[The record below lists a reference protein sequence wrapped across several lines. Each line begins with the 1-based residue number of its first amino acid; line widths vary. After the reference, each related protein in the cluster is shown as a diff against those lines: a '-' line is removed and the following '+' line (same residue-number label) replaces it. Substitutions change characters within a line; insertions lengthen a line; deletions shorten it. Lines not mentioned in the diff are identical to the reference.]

1 MYTST
6 KFIGIAIFS
15 VFWCLVAIRRYYR
28 IDKNKMTQL
37 YYSSYETMIFLILIM
52 IIPHFFFINR
62 ENAFELLERGLT
74 LYNVLTI
81 ASAFATCFYALLL
94 LLRKPILR
102 SNILKEPSFWLIGL
116 FFVYLISSLW
126 SVWPIATAFR
136 AFELFGYYIVSFYM
150 FNGKNTIR
158 NLYFLI
164 LSLMIVSAL
173 FSINDAVMN
182 ITAGQYY
189 SFMSSNSYSLLAAV
203 FLFAHHDLYPGRIW
217 GYILGAILFI
227 GYGSSA
233 TLAALVLGIS
243 VYLTYFLSK
252 PLRFL
257 IGLPAISIILFNFI
271 AMLFFPAYYLKVFE
285 FISPLLQK
293 DINLFL
299 TGTGRLSIWSVY
311 LNEFINVP
319 FGAGF
324 WSADRM
330 FISQLTGLWFA
341 RHAHNGYLIAWI
353 GAGFPGLFC
362 LIGIYLSLI
371 FRLRRNSLSIRR
383 FSYAILA
390 MLFLNSFTYSGIG
403 GSFNPWYF
411 ILSALI
417 VLSGTQSDGYQPFQ
431 KKIEP
436 RPERIFKSSAIA
448 YNFST
453 SKRPQTT

>member
-6 KFIGIAIFS
+6 KFIGIAILT
-15 VFWCLVAIRRYYR
+15 VFFCIVAIRRYNR
-28 IDKNKMTQL
+28 IDKRKMTQRD
-37 YYSSYETMIFLILIM
+37 YSTYETMIFLILAV
-52 IIPHFFFINR
+52 IIPQFFFNNR

-74 LYNVLTI
+74 LYNSLII
-81 ASAFATCFYALLL
+81 ASAFATCFYALYL
-94 LLRKPILR
+94 LLRKPFLR

-116 FFVYLISSLW
+116 FFIYLISSLW

-150 FNGKNTIR
+150 FNGENTIR

-173 FSINDAVMN
+173 FSVNDAIMN

-189 SFMSSNSYSLLAAV
+189 GFMSSNSYSLLAAV

-243 VYLTYFLSK
+243 VYLICFLSK

-257 IGLPAISIILFNFI
+257 IGLPAISIILFIFI
-271 AMLFFPAYYLKVFE
+271 TMLLFPAHYLKVFE
-285 FISPLLQK
+285 FVSPLLQK
-293 DINLFL
+293 DRSLFL
-299 TGTGRLSIWSVY
+299 TGTGRLLIWPVY
-311 LNEFINVP
+311 LEEFINLP
-319 FGAGF
+319 IGAGF

-341 RHAHNGYLIAWI
+341 RNAHNGYLIAWI

-371 FRLRRNSLSIRR
+371 FRLRRKSLPIRR

-417 VLSGTQSDGYQPFQ
+417 VLAGTQCGGHQPIQ
-431 KKIEP
+431 KQNLIKARKNLQIISN
-436 RPERIFKSSAIA
+436 RL
-448 YNFST
+448 
-453 SKRPQTT
+453 